1 MNDTKA
7 TNKIKDI
14 VEAGCYALWLSD
26 DTSALPAP
34 AEKYP
39 PSSVCN
45 GQNAGQRP
53 EILKGWHTRR
63 IPSTPP
69 HIEAPDVPAAGTL
82 GTGRA
87 IILLKKTLGRPVWE
101 TLLCAAPGIAIT
113 FRLGKA
119 EL

>member
-1 MNDTKA
+1 M
-7 TNKIKDI
+7 
-14 VEAGCYALWLSD
+14 EAGCYALWLSD
-26 DTSALPAP
+26 ETSALPAP
-34 AEKYP
+34 AEKYS